1 MNKSAIASLKV
12 ITTDFR
18 IVITKLGLSV
28 NIETPYQFY
37 TKGEMLQQVKHQPTL
52 KAGAEYTMSCSHPGV
67 GRHVKGGN
75 PYQHCGYCVPCIIRR
90 ASLSAAGLDN
100 SKPYAIDVLTSPP
113 RSDSGTGKDFRA
125 FEMALHRASLADF
138 RPFVEVLNAGPL
150 PGDPEHIQAYVDVY
164 IRGMQE
170 VRQFLYQVGG

>member
-75 PYQHCGYCVPCIIRR
+75 PYQHCGYCVP
-90 ASLSAAGLDN
+90 ASFV
-100 SKPYAIDVLTSPP
+100 VL
-113 RSDSGTGKDFRA
+113 
-125 FEMALHRASLADF
+125 HC
-138 RPFVEVLNAGPL
+138 
-150 PGDPEHIQAYVDVY
+150 QQ
-164 IRGMQE
+164 RG
-170 VRQFLYQVGG
+170 